1 LSRLDSP
8 KRLGQTPGHSYGG
21 YKESGISREFSLEG
35 MLESQ
40 NILAMTT
47 STKQA
52 EIDSAQNAVDTLN
65 AQLDTAQ
72 FRHDY
77 GCAIEQPSDE
87 PIIRQEPTPKP
98 SPQRADATLHE
109 CPKRGG
115 AALFEVACHVDLR
128 KQLASASLGS
138 EFRIRR
144 VSDPTG
150 PMRLLITSTSSSS
163 LRTWR
168 NPRCNKRS
176 ILRRLVESLFNI
188 RQ

>member
-1 LSRLDSP
+1 
-8 KRLGQTPGHSYGG
+8 
-21 YKESGISREFSLEG
+21 

-52 EIDSAQNAVDTLN
+52 EIDSAQNAVDTLM
-65 AQLDTAQ
+65 
-72 FRHDY
+72 R
-77 GCAIEQPSDE
+77 SW
-87 PIIRQEPTPKP
+87 
-98 SPQRADATLHE
+98 TL
-109 CPKRGG
+109 R
-115 AALFEVACHVDLR
+115 AALSKWPCHVDLR

-176 ILRRLVESLFNI
+176 ILRRLVESLFNM

>member
-1 LSRLDSP
+1 
-8 KRLGQTPGHSYGG
+8 
-21 YKESGISREFSLEG
+21 
-35 MLESQ
+35 
-40 NILAMTT
+40 MTT

-87 PIIRQEPTPKP
+87 PIIRQEPTPRP

-115 AALFEVACHVDLR
+115 AALFEVAVPCR
-128 KQLASASLGS
+128 LA
-138 EFRIRR
+138 
-144 VSDPTG
+144 
-150 PMRLLITSTSSSS
+150 
-163 LRTWR
+163 
-168 NPRCNKRS
+168 
-176 ILRRLVESLFNI
+176 
-188 RQ
+188 